1 VTASPSTAAHLADLD
16 ARYDAHLAALRRHA
30 AQLQTSVARDLA
42 ELSDQAQ
49 PDELAADAVRNSE
62 PSS

>member
-1 VTASPSTAAHLADLD
+1 VTASPSTAVHLADID

-30 AQLQTSVARDLA
+30 AQLQAAVAAAAAELA
-42 ELSDQAQ
+42 EAGA
-49 PDELAADAVRNSE
+49 PDPE

>member
-1 VTASPSTAAHLADLD
+1 MTASPSAAVHLADID

-30 AQLQTSVARDLA
+30 AQLQATVAPGATVR
-42 ELSDQAQ
+42 AQ
-49 PDELAADAVRNSE
+49 PAAPEPD

>member
-1 VTASPSTAAHLADLD
+1 VTASPSTAAHLADID

-30 AQLQTSVARDLA
+30 AQLQATVARGAA
-42 ELSDQAQ
+42 ELADHAAPE
-49 PDELAADAVRNSE
+49 PDPE

>member
-1 VTASPSTAAHLADLD
+1 VTGTPSTAVHLADID

-30 AQLQTSVARDLA
+30 AQLQANVARGAAQLA
-42 ELSDQAQ
+42 EAAA
-49 PDELAADAVRNSE
+49 PDPE